1 MRATARCRLAP
12 SNSLRWVDE
21 PKLIVCHYLKGW
33 FVLDIISIL
42 PFDLASLKDPN
53 EDPDAE
59 SSSSDLSVLKL
70 VRIIRLLRLIKLVR
84 LAKSSR
90 IIGRAMEYVS
100 LSSTSQTAVGLMM
113 QSLLLTHWFACILMI
128 STTFTE
134 SPRGTWLFTHGYCA
148 PDTSGEDFGVLSAAD
163 VGEDDE
169 GGWACVNMGYLYLK
183 AWWWGMGL
191 IFHNTIPMFPAAG
204 PFSPT
209 FVESNIY
216 RTKFNEG
223 EDLLLI
229 VLKLLGI
236 GVSTT
241 LTPTKAPSQAPTQ
254 SPCPSPQLSCA
265 LRARSVRSPCALRA
279 L

>member
-1 MRATARCRLAP
+1 MGTSDDAGGGGMRA
-12 SNSLRWVDE
+12 LRTMR
-21 PKLIVCHYLKGW
+21 
-33 FVLDIISIL
+33 S
-42 PFDLASLKDPN
+42 
-53 EDPDAE
+53 
-59 SSSSDLSVLKL
+59 
-70 VRIIRLLRLIKLVR
+70 LRLIKLVR

-191 IFHNTIPMFPAAG
+191 IFHNTIPMVPADG
-204 PFSPT
+204 PFTPS
-209 FVESNIY
+209 FVAGNVY
-216 RTKFNEG
+216 RTTFNDD
-223 EDLLLI
+223 EDRLLI

-236 GVSTT
+236 GVR
-241 LTPTKAPSQAPTQ
+241 Q
-254 SPCPSPQLSCA
+254 
-265 LRARSVRSPCALRA
+265 
-279 L
+279 